1 LFVVSSDVEQLT
13 IDSRRSLRASRER
26 RGAALRRRRL
36 LRGRRAA
43 LVVTGVFAVCAGGAL
58 AAPGDTDAL
67 SKSTVKAAQR
77 ALAVKADGVVGPKTK
92 RAIRKHQ
99 RGEGLAVDGVL
110 GPATLRS
117 LGVTTDTDADDAP
130 AAPAVPTP
138 ATGGD
143 PPIQDAA
150 ATSLP
155 APSPAAAAT
164 LAKIAQCESGGD
176 PTAISANG
184 LYRGKYQFDVST
196 WAHMGGTGDPA
207 AATEAEQDARAAQLL
222 GLRGTAP
229 WPVCGG

>member
-1 LFVVSSDVEQLT
+1 LSSDVQQLT
-13 IDSRRSLRASRER
+13 IDSRRSLRAARER

-43 LVVTGVFAVCAGGAL
+43 LVVTGIFAVCAGGAL
-58 AAPGDTDAL
+58 AAPGDTDGL
-67 SKSTVKAAQR
+67 SRDTIKAAQR
-77 ALAVKADGVVGPKTK
+77 ALDVKPDGVVGPKTK

-99 RGEGLAVDGVL
+99 HDEGLAVDGLL

-117 LGVTTDTDADDAP
+117 LGVTADGADAPDAP
-130 AAPAVPTP
+130 APSSS
-138 ATGGD
+138 TGGD
-143 PPIQDAA
+143 PPAQDTA

-164 LAKIAQCESGGD
+164 LARIAECESGGD
-176 PTAISANG
+176 PDAVSANG

-196 WAHMGGTGDPA
+196 WQHMGGTGDPA

-222 GLRGTAP
+222 ALRGTAP
-229 WPVCGG
+229 WPVCG